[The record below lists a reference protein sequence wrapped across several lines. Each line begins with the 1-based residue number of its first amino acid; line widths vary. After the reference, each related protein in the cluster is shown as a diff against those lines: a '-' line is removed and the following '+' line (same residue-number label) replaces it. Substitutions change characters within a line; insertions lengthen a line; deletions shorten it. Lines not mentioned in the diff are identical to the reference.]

1 MIMRRIPALLAL
13 LTLTIGLAVP
23 AGAIDLPDEQ
33 WVKSAPPQAGGSWGI
48 SMAEDVGLEGPVG
61 YLLSF
66 KSDTYVFGSGKNLA
80 IKICSSFKADECPR
94 SEYQNYRT
102 PISMCKDNLD
112 FDCVADLIITKED
125 GTKLT
130 YKSVTNFPATN
141 KFAFIGDKSAKLP
154 NSGSTFL
161 VDIPDAPHSGG
172 TLYYVGAVL
181 SGERYPSQ
189 EQFNTRSLNVQI
201 RAVTLQSG
209 FFSTSAP
216 VLDLVAS
223 PTFPNFIQSGSNCS
237 IQCSE
242 TQIALGHPLP
252 MDLKFGVKLRLNAK
266 VSGWLN
272 GRVSRVESNIS
283 TDADGMQLISVAGNP
298 VQVPVIFGWVTKA
311 AAPDSIKNFYNSL
324 PRQRVGGN
332 GFGPCLDP
340 AKSASSDPAAC
351 NPIYWESTLRL
362 PGKSEEDL
370 KEVAL
375 WLPLLNDSAVAAPTR
390 WSIGSTDSDFING
403 CSASSTRLT
412 GIVTTNASGYV
423 SGPPTFNKA
432 EQVLEYKVLAPH
444 KLKDGKVFQ
453 GTYDLAIDSTF
464 ARCIYGFTN
473 APVSATVSVI
483 SNYGSSQVAT
493 VATGEKDGWIY
504 LGAYGFTFSS
514 PTLRVKLSQA
524 ATVPT
529 PTPSAAAPAVTKPV
543 AAKKTSITCVKG
555 KTSKKVTAVNPKCP
569 TGYKKK

>member
-1 MIMRRIPALLAL
+1 MTRKFLATLAMFALAGGLAL
-13 LTLTIGLAVP
+13 PAV
-23 AGAIDLPDEQ
+23 AADIPDEQ

-48 SMAEDVGLEGPVG
+48 NLAEDIGSEGPIG
-61 YLLSF
+61 YMLSF
-66 KSDTYVFGSGKNLA
+66 KSDTYVSGSGKNLA
-80 IKICSSFKADECPR
+80 IKICSSFGSEDCPR

-102 PISMCKDNLD
+102 PVSMCKNNLD
-112 FDCVADLIITKED
+112 FDCVADLVITKED
-125 GTKLT
+125 GTKLN

-141 KFAFIGDKSAKLP
+141 KFAFVGNKSAKLP

-161 VDIPDAPHSGG
+161 VDIPDAPHPGG
-172 TLYYVGAVL
+172 TLYYVAAVL
-181 SGERYPSQ
+181 TGERYPSQ
-189 EQFNTRSLNVQI
+189 EQFTTRSFNVQI
-201 RAVTLQSG
+201 RAVSLESG
-209 FFSTSAP
+209 SFSSVEP
-216 VLDLVAS
+216 VLDLKAS
-223 PTFPNFIQSGSNCS
+223 PTFPNFIQSGNSNCNV
-237 IQCSE
+237 QCSD
-242 TQIALGHPLP
+242 TQRALGQPMPLN
-252 MDLKFGVKLRLNAK
+252 LKFGVQLRLNAK

-272 GRVSRVESNIS
+272 GRVSRVQATIS
-283 TDADGMQLISVAGNP
+283 SDTDGMQLISVAGNP

-332 GFGPCLDP
+332 GYGPCLDP
-340 AKSASSDPAAC
+340 EKSASSDPAAC

-375 WLPLLNDSAVAAPTR
+375 WLPVLNDSAVAAPTR

-432 EQVLEYKVLAPH
+432 EQALEYKVLAPH

-453 GTYDLAIDSTF
+453 GTYDLAIESAF

-483 SNYGSSQVAT
+483 ANDGSSQVAT

-524 ATVPT
+524 AAVPT
-529 PTPSAAAPAVTKPV
+529 PTPVATKPA
-543 AAKKTSITCVKG
+543 AAKKTTITCVKG
-555 KTSKKVTAVNPKCP
+555 KTSKKVIAVNPKCP